1 MSEVRLDNAYLRP
14 LQVST
19 FFEFTSAKNFLS
31 VLDIHGNNLSGVE
44 AEKLAVTANKL
55 SEINLNQTKISGVQC
70 RELFK
75 KMQDF
80 TKLTVLRI
88 SDVDLSS
95 VPANV
100 LAEAVNKVNR
110 ILHTLTLLRCSILL
124 SIYCRLT
131 MWNCLGQN

>member
-14 LQVST
+14 LQAST

-31 VLDIHGNNLSGVE
+31 VLDIHGNNLSGVD
-44 AEKLAVTANKL
+44 AEKLAATANKL

-75 KMQDF
+75 KMQEF
-80 TKLTVLRI
+80 TKLTILKI

-100 LAEAVNKVNR
+100 LAEAVNKVNK
-110 ILHTLTLLRCSILL
+110 ILHTLTLLCILDTQFYYRF
-124 SIYCRLT
+124 IVD
-131 MWNCLGQN
+131 